1 MKKLL
6 QTIDEISKYGLE
18 SEVYIKDKEEDLERN
33 LVQLYSLYFLIQN
46 EHDQQEYPEFDKAQ
60 FPQVVENVKKHF
72 PDFGWYHTLL
82 NPTKILEEPH
92 TASGDPIDDLSDII
106 YDLLEIKWR
115 IQNNSEQD
123 GIWYFKLIF
132 KGHTRDH
139 LLDLLH
145 YLKSKKEEE

>member
-1 MKKLL
+1 LKKLL
-6 QTIDEISKYGLE
+6 LTIDEISKYGLE
-18 SEVYIKDKEEDLERN
+18 SEVYIKDKEGDLEQY
-33 LVQLYSLYFLIQN
+33 LVELYSLYFLIQN

-60 FPQVVENVKKHF
+60 FPQVAENVKKHF

-82 NPTKILEEPH
+82 NLTKILEEPR

-139 LLDLLH
+139 LLDLLQ
-145 YLKSKKEEE
+145 YLKSKNEED